1 MNISQYIHMTRTKPK
16 PEIGT
21 ESREPRDSREHMVML
36 LREIQARRL
45 LLGKGRQGL
54 FEIGVELC
62 EKELKK
68 LRREEV
74 CQK

>member
-1 MNISQYIHMTRTKPK
+1 MTRTKPETK
-16 PEIGT
+16 PEPRG
-21 ESREPRDSREHMVML
+21 SQEPRDSREHMVML

-68 LRREEV
+68 LRREEA
-74 CQK
+74 